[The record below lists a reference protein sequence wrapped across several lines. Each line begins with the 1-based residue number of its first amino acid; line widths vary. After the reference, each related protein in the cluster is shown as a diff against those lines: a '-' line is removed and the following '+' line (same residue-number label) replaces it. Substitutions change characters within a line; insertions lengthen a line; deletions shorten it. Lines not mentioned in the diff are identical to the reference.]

1 MLHRVPTHLIGSPE
15 VWLILYLIQ
24 YLMHR
29 LSEHCIN
36 HLSNSRSSVPSK
48 IPSRPIIVV
57 PIRLEIP
64 PILGDYLS
72 LPFSLLLVLLNP
84 FILIN
89 TIQELAYTPSR
100 LPCQRLSQ
108 IMFGRR
114 ADFESSYGHII
125 KILIYFFEHLSVLV
139 RVRL

>member
-29 LSEHCIN
+29 LSKHPIN
-36 HLSNSRSSVPSK
+36 HLSNSRSGVPSK
-48 IPSRPIIVV
+48 IPLRLIIVV
-57 PIRLEIP
+57 PIRPEIP
-64 PILGDYLS
+64 SILGDYLS
-72 LPFSLLLVLLNP
+72 LPFSLLSVLNP
-84 FILIN
+84 FVLIN

-108 IMFGRR
+108 IVFGKQ

-125 KILIYFFEHLSVLV
+125 KIPIYFFEHLSVLV